1 MPALRRIA
9 SQHGLIDTSRWT
21 VSGRTALITGRS
33 RGIGLAIARGLAQEG
48 WSLTLSAR
56 NADALADA
64 ATELRSSGADVHT
77 VPADM
82 ADPDAPEAL
91 AHDIVQRVG
100 RLDALVLS
108 AGMGNSSPI
117 AETPIRRL
125 DTHYAVNLRAPFELT
140 SRLIPLM
147 RSTAETEPKGVRV
160 IAISSLTAR
169 AADPGL
175 AAYAATKAALCSFC
189 ETLNVEESSNGIL
202 ATAVCPGYVDTEMS
216 SWKHDEFGPETMI
229 RASDIAELA
238 VGLTRLSRNAVVPSL
253 DVVRPGSTVWR
264 A

>member
-1 MPALRRIA
+1 M
-9 SQHGLIDTSRWT
+9 SRA
-21 VSGRTALITGRS
+21 ALITGGS
-33 RGIGLAIARGLAQEG
+33 RGIGLAIAHGLAQDG

-64 ATELRSSGADVHT
+64 AAELRSTGADVH
-77 VPADM
+77 VIPADM

-91 AHDIVQRVG
+91 AGDIVQRVG
-100 RLDALVLS
+100 RLDALILS
-108 AGMGNSSPI
+108 AGMGNASPI
-117 AETPIRRL
+117 VETPIRRL

-147 RSTAETEPKGVRV
+147 RSTAETEPNGVRV

-169 AADPGL
+169 AAEPGL
-175 AAYAATKAALCSFC
+175 AAYGATKAALCSFC
-189 ETLNVEESSNGIL
+189 ETLNVEESANGIL
-202 ATAVCPGYVDTEMS
+202 ATAICPGYVDTEMS
-216 SWKHDEFGPETMI
+216 SWKQGELAADTMI

-238 VGLTRLSRNAVVPSL
+238 VSLTRLSRNAVVPSL
-253 DVVRPGSTVWR
+253 DVVRPGTSMWR